1 MKLILSVELG
11 EIVMKKFFIGLFSA
25 AMFLMQTAFAE
36 IEVPE
41 NIYQW
46 IDSTPRGN
54 YFFNFRQTN
63 YAVKD
68 DGTIDLYTIIAPT
81 ITTYDNIQ
89 IDDVLQKR
97 RWRGLSTANYTDLV
111 GRADYL
117 KFDLSIGTVQIIERN
132 NIDSTFTSID
142 SEKNLHAKPLSSLSK
157 NQVERKIYRTILL
170 WAKKNNE
177 VMIKRSRGH
186 LSEKD
191 SKLKPEDFP
200 ISKFDWIAD

>member
-1 MKLILSVELG
+1 
-11 EIVMKKFFIGLFSA
+11 MKKFFIGLFTA
-25 AMFLMQTAFAE
+25 ATFFMPTAFAE
-36 IEVPE
+36 VEVPE

-54 YFFNFRQTN
+54 YFFNFQQTN

-81 ITTYDNIQ
+81 VITYDNIQ
-89 IDDVLQKR
+89 IDDVLQKK
-97 RWRGLSTANYTDLV
+97 RWRGESTAHYTDLV

-117 KFDLSIGTVQIIERN
+117 QFDLSIGTVQIVERN

-142 SEKNLHAKPLSSLSK
+142 SNKDFRPKPLSSLSQ

-177 VMIKRSRGH
+177 LMIKRSRGH

-200 ISKFDWIAD
+200 IAKFDWIADDKK

>member
-1 MKLILSVELG
+1 
-11 EIVMKKFFIGLFSA
+11 MKKFFVSLFTA
-25 AMFLMQTAFAE
+25 ATFFMPTAFANE

-46 IDSTPRGN
+46 IDSSPRGN
-54 YFFNFRQTN
+54 YFFNFQQTN

-68 DGTIDLYTIIAPT
+68 DGTIDLNTIIAPT
-81 ITTYDNIQ
+81 IITYDNIQ

-97 RWRGLSTANYTDLV
+97 RWRGLSTDKYVDLV

-117 KFDLSIGTVQIIERN
+117 KFDLEIGTVQIIERN

-142 SEKNLHAKPLSSLSK
+142 SEKNLHPKALSSLSP
-157 NQVERKIYRTILL
+157 NQLERKIYRTILL

-177 VMIKRSRGH
+177 IMIKRSRGH
-186 LSEKD
+186 LSSKD
-191 SKLKPEDFP
+191 AKLNAGDFP
-200 ISKFDWIAD
+200 IEKFDWIADDKK

>member
-1 MKLILSVELG
+1 MNFR
-11 EIVMKKFFIGLFSA
+11 KFFIGLLTA
-25 AMFLMQTAFAE
+25 ATFFIPAQETFAKE
-36 IEVPE
+36 VEVPE

-54 YFFNFRQTN
+54 YFFNFQQTN
-63 YAVKD
+63 YDVKA

-81 ITTYDNIQ
+81 LITYDNIQ

-97 RWRGLSTANYTDLV
+97 RWRGLKTDKYSDLA

-117 KFDLSIGTVQIIERN
+117 KFDLQIGTVQVIERN

-142 SEKNLHAKPLSSLSK
+142 SEKNMHPIPLSSFTK
-157 NQVERKIYRTILL
+157 NEISRKIYRRILL
-170 WAKKNNE
+170 WAKDNSE
-177 VMIKRSRGH
+177 VMIRRSRGK

-200 ISKFDWIAD
+200 IAKFDWIADGGK

>member
-1 MKLILSVELG
+1 
-11 EIVMKKFFIGLFSA
+11 MKKFFVSFFVA
-25 AMFLMQTAFAE
+25 AVFFLPTVFAE
-36 IEVPE
+36 EVSVPE

-81 ITTYDNIQ
+81 IITYDNIQ
-89 IDDVLQKR
+89 IDDVLQKK
-97 RWRGLSTANYTDLV
+97 RWRGESTANYSDLV

-117 KFDLSIGTVQIIERN
+117 KFDLEVGTVQIVERN

-142 SEKNLHAKPLSSLSK
+142 SEKNLHPAPLSSFSQ
-157 NQVERKIYRTILL
+157 NDIRRKIYRTILI
-170 WAKKNNE
+170 WAKKNNA
-177 VMIKRSRGH
+177 VMIGRSRGH
-186 LSEKD
+186 LSDKD
-191 SKLKPEDFP
+191 AKLKPEDFP
-200 ISKFDWIAD
+200 IAKFDWISDDKK